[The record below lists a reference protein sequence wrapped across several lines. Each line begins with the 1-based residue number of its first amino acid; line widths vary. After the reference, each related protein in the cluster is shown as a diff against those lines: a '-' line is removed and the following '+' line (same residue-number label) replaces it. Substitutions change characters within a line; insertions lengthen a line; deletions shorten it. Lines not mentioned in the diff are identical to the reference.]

1 MPDEAK
7 QDITINCSDCGKDFV
22 HSVKDQEFFE
32 KIAKEKN
39 EKPWSNP
46 KRCKPCRDARKRLSN
61 K

>member
-7 QDITINCSDCGKDFV
+7 QDITIHCSDCDKDFV

-32 KIAKEKN
+32 KMGVEKN
-39 EKPWSNP
+39 GKPWDQP